1 MSHSLHRDIPAVA
14 QIYPEAQSSEL
25 HLLQCAHP
33 GAATPSETHQL
44 QHGII
49 HSHVPF
55 GSGLLQQGPSPA
67 SIPLGVPIH
76 GHTVS
81 GAPAWPHA
89 QPGMVKVYLLQ
100 DGLIPQHQVP

>member
-1 MSHSLHRDIPAVA
+1 MSHSLHRDIPAMA
-14 QIYPEAQSSEL
+14 QIYPQAQSSEL
-25 HLLQCAHP
+25 HLLQC
-33 GAATPSETHQL
+33 GLIQGLQHQL

-81 GAPAWPHA
+81 GAPARPHA
-89 QPGMVKVYLLQ
+89 QPGMFKVYLLQ